1 MLLKG
6 NQVDIGEHNTLSKT
20 TQKGAQQSKVAVCI
34 HIVQSFGMKPSN
46 FEGIN
51 KSKMI

>member
-6 NQVDIGEHNTLSKT
+6 NQVDIGG
-20 TQKGAQQSKVAVCI
+20 TQHIVKDYSEGAQQSKVAVCI

-46 FEGIN
+46 FEGID